1 MFGNI
6 TISFIYQYFMYIYTN
21 FLPLMNRITH
31 FCYQIQMP
39 VDTLIGTTI
48 EAYPLYV
55 TNNQKQTCIAIFRAC
70 YYTKFHNV

>member
-1 MFGNI
+1 MFG
-6 TISFIYQYFMYIYTN
+6 IYTK
-21 FLPLMNRITH
+21 FLPWMNRITH

-48 EAYPLYV
+48 EAYPLCV
-55 TNNQKQTCIAIFRAC
+55 TNNQKQTCIAILRAC

>member
-1 MFGNI
+1 
-6 TISFIYQYFMYIYTN
+6 
-21 FLPLMNRITH
+21 MNRITH

-39 VDTLIGTTI
+39 ADTLIGTTI